1 MCIACWFNA
10 YSIIKRVSFSTTFV
24 ETISGLEE
32 DSVLNSISPTEFS
45 SWHPLCSLKDN
56 RPCKMEGFQGG
67 YRTSKSTVRTELWRC
82 FLSSDFS
89 SGLVNPR
96 ETQAFGD
103 YLLKESAA
111 TCFPVPKMI
120 RMVCCCICLTSTQIP
135 GLRLDPGFPPPGL
148 WILEISI
155 IITWGIFQSANVH
168 FPPDP
173 PHQKLWGWG
182 QAIRV

>member
-32 DSVLNSISPTEFS
+32 DSVLNSISPVEFS
-45 SWHPLCSLKDN
+45 SRHPLCSLKHN
-56 RPCKMEGFQGG
+56 RPCKVEGFQGG

-82 FLSSDFS
+82 FLPSDFS

-103 YLLKESAA
+103 YLLKRVCSHMLPC
-111 TCFPVPKMI
+111 TQDDKNGMLLHLFDLHSNTRSQVGPWFPFSRSVN
-120 RMVCCCICLTSTQIP
+120 
-135 GLRLDPGFPPPGL
+135 LRD
-148 WILEISI
+148 
-155 IITWGIFQSANVH
+155 
-168 FPPDP
+168 
-173 PHQKLWGWG
+173 
-182 QAIRV
+182 